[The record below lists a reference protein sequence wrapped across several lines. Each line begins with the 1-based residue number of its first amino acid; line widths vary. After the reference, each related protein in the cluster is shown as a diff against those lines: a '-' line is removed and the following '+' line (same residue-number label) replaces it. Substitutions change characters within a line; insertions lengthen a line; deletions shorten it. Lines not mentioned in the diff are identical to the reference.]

1 MVWKSNRYVFF
12 EMFSTSCNFAI
23 SKKSST
29 FALVFEKG
37 INFFCLNGWKYER
50 IMTKELQQQW
60 AQCLTILADNLTDSA
75 YRIWFAPIVPLQF
88 ENGTLVLQVKS
99 QFVAEYIEENYLQ
112 ILSSTIIRVFGQGTH
127 LEYRVLIDAASGA
140 ATQLPSA
147 GAQAQ
152 AKPIINNMPRQ
163 RDYFESQLNTLYTFD
178 SFVAGEPNKLARTA
192 GVAIASQPG
201 YTAFNPLFVY
211 GGSGVGK
218 THLANA
224 IGNQV
229 KVQNPEARVL
239 YVSANTFKLQYQ
251 DAAKNNKIPDFLNFY
266 QSVDVLI
273 VDDIQYF
280 AGLKGTQDTF
290 FHIFNYLQ
298 QSRKQ
303 LILTSDRPPIELKD
317 IEERLLTR
325 FKWGLSAE
333 IKNPDYQ
340 LRKNILLSK
349 MRRDGIV
356 LSDEVVDYIA
366 TNVRNSVRDLE
377 GILASLLAHS
387 TLTDREID
395 IRLAEEVISH
405 IVAIQPKKIT
415 VGDVIGAVAEHYSLP
430 EKALLSAN
438 RSKEIANA
446 RHIAIY
452 LTKELTDSS
461 LTEIGFKMG
470 RRTHATV
477 LHSIAIIKDRLEFDP
492 VMRQTISQL
501 ESALRH

>member
-1 MVWKSNRYVFF
+1 
-12 EMFSTSCNFAI
+12 
-23 SKKSST
+23 
-29 FALVFEKG
+29 
-37 INFFCLNGWKYER
+37 
-50 IMTKELQQQW
+50 MTNELQQKWSKCQ
-60 AQCLTILADNLTDSA
+60 AILADNLTDSA
-75 YRIWFAPIVPLQF
+75 YRIWFAPIIPLQF

-112 ILSSTIIRVFGQGTH
+112 ILSATIIRVFGAGTH
-127 LEYRVLIDAASGA
+127 LEYRVLIDATSGA

-147 GAQAQ
+147 GSHTHANH
-152 AKPIINNMPRQ
+152 IINNMPRQ
-163 RDYFESQLNTLYTFD
+163 RDNFDSQLNTFYTFD
-178 SFVAGEPNKLARTA
+178 SFIAGEPNKLARTA
-192 GVAIASQPG
+192 GVAIANQPG

-229 KVQNPEARVL
+229 KVLNPDSRVL

-251 DAAKNNKIPDFLNFY
+251 DAAKNNHIPDFLNFY

-303 LILTSDRPPIELKD
+303 LIFTCDRPPVELTD

-325 FKWGLSAE
+325 FKFGLTAE
-333 IKNPDYQ
+333 IKKPDYQ
-340 LRKNILLSK
+340 LRKDILLSK

-356 LSDEVVDYIA
+356 LSEDVVDFIA
-366 TNVRNSVRDLE
+366 SNVRNSVRDLE

-387 TLTDREID
+387 TLTDKEID
-395 IRLAEEVISH
+395 VRLAEEVISH

-415 VGDVIGAVAEHYSLP
+415 PGDVIGAVSEHFGLP
-430 EKALLSAN
+430 EKAILSAN
-438 RSKEIANA
+438 RSREIAQA
-446 RHIAIY
+446 RHLAIY
-452 LTKELTDSS
+452 LTKELTDCS

-477 LHSIAIIKDRLEFDP
+477 LHSITMIKDQLEFDP
-492 VMRQTISQL
+492 ALRQTVSKL
-501 ESALRH
+501 ESELRH

>member
-1 MVWKSNRYVFF
+1 
-12 EMFSTSCNFAI
+12 
-23 SKKSST
+23 
-29 FALVFEKG
+29 
-37 INFFCLNGWKYER
+37 
-50 IMTKELQQQW
+50 MTTELQQKW
-60 AQCLTILADNLTDSA
+60 AQCQTILADNLTSSA
-75 YRIWFAPIVPLQF
+75 YQTWFAPIIPLQF
-88 ENGTLVLQVKS
+88 ENGVLVLQVKS
-99 QFVAEYIEENYLQ
+99 QFVAEYIEENYIQL
-112 ILSSTIIRVFGQGTH
+112 LSASIIRVFGQGTH
-127 LEYRVLIDAASGA
+127 LEYRVLIDSVSGA
-140 ATQLPSA
+140 ATMLPSA
-147 GAQAQ
+147 GAHAH
-152 AKPIINNMPRQ
+152 AHPINNAPKQ
-163 RDYFESQLNTLYTFD
+163 PDTFDSQLNAFYTFD

-192 GVAIASQPG
+192 GVAIAKQPG
-201 YTAFNPLFVY
+201 YTAFNPLFIY

-229 KVQNPEARVL
+229 QALNPHARVL

-251 DAAKNNKIPDFLNFY
+251 DAAKTNRIPDFLNFY

-303 LILTSDRPPIELKD
+303 LILTSDRPPIELKE

-333 IKNPDYQ
+333 IKHPDYP

-349 MRRDGIV
+349 MRRDGIT
-356 LSDEVVDYIA
+356 LTDDVVDFIA
-366 TNVRNSVRDLE
+366 SNVRNSVRDLE

-395 IRLAEEVISH
+395 VKLAEQVVSH
-405 IVAIQPKKIT
+405 IVAIQPRKIT
-415 VGDVIGAVAEHYSLP
+415 AGDVLGAVAEHYCVP
-430 EKALLSAN
+430 EKAILSAN
-438 RSKEIANA
+438 RSREVSNA
-446 RHIAIY
+446 RHLAIY

-470 RRTHATV
+470 KRTHATV
-477 LHSIAIIKDRLEFDP
+477 LHSIALVKEKLEFDP
-492 VMRQTISQL
+492 VLRQTISQI
-501 ESALRH
+501 ESALRY

>member
-1 MVWKSNRYVFF
+1 
-12 EMFSTSCNFAI
+12 
-23 SKKSST
+23 
-29 FALVFEKG
+29 
-37 INFFCLNGWKYER
+37 
-50 IMTKELQQQW
+50 MTNELQQKWSKCQ
-60 AQCLTILADNLTDSA
+60 AILADNLTDSA
-75 YRIWFAPIVPLQF
+75 YRIWFAPIIPLQF

-112 ILSSTIIRVFGQGTH
+112 ILSATIIRVFGAGTH
-127 LEYRVLIDAASGA
+127 LEYRVLIDATSGA

-147 GAQAQ
+147 GSHTHANH
-152 AKPIINNMPRQ
+152 IINNMPRQ
-163 RDYFESQLNTLYTFD
+163 RDNFDSQLNTFYTFD
-178 SFVAGEPNKLARTA
+178 SFIAGEPNKLARTA
-192 GVAIASQPG
+192 GVAIANQPG

-229 KVQNPEARVL
+229 KVLNPDSRVL

-251 DAAKNNKIPDFLNFY
+251 DAAKNNHIPDFLNFY

-303 LILTSDRPPIELKD
+303 LIFTCDRPPVELKD

-325 FKWGLSAE
+325 FKFGLTAE
-333 IKNPDYQ
+333 IKKPDYQ
-340 LRKNILLSK
+340 LRKDILLSK

-356 LSDEVVDYIA
+356 LSEDVVDFIA
-366 TNVRNSVRDLE
+366 SNVRNSVRDLE

-387 TLTDREID
+387 TLTDKEID
-395 IRLAEEVISH
+395 VRLAEEVISH

-415 VGDVIGAVAEHYSLP
+415 PGDVIGAVSEHFGLP
-430 EKALLSAN
+430 EKAILSAN
-438 RSKEIANA
+438 RSREIAQA
-446 RHIAIY
+446 RHLAIY
-452 LTKELTDSS
+452 LTKELTDCS

-477 LHSIAIIKDRLEFDP
+477 LHSITMIKDQLEFDP
-492 VMRQTISQL
+492 ALRQTVSKL
-501 ESALRH
+501 ESELRH

>member
-1 MVWKSNRYVFF
+1 MN
-12 EMFSTSCNFAI
+12 TN
-23 SKKSST
+23 
-29 FALVFEKG
+29 
-37 INFFCLNGWKYER
+37 
-50 IMTKELQQQW
+50 LQQKW
-60 AQCLTILADNLTDSA
+60 AQCQTILADNLTSSA
-75 YRIWFAPIVPLQF
+75 YQTWFAPIIPLQF
-88 ENGTLVLQVKS
+88 DNNVLVLQVKS
-99 QFVAEYIEENYLQ
+99 QFVAEYIEENYIQLLSAT
-112 ILSSTIIRVFGQGTH
+112 ILRVFGKGTQ
-127 LEYRVLIDAASGA
+127 LEYRVLIDSTSGA
-140 ATQLPSA
+140 TTKLASA
-147 GAQAQ
+147 GAPAY
-152 AKPIINNMPRQ
+152 ANPINNAPKQ
-163 RDYFESQLNTLYTFD
+163 QVEHFDTQLNAFYTFD

-192 GVAIASQPG
+192 GIAIAKQPG
-201 YTAFNPLFVY
+201 YTAFNPLFIY

-218 THLANA
+218 THLVNA

-229 KVQNPEARVL
+229 QTLNPQARVL

-251 DAAKNNKIPDFLNFY
+251 EAARTNHIPDFLNFY

-273 VDDIQYF
+273 MDDIQYL

-333 IKNPDYQ
+333 IKHPDYQ

-349 MRRDGIV
+349 MRRDGIT
-356 LSDEVVDYIA
+356 LPDDVVDFIA

-395 IRLAEEVISH
+395 VKLAEQVVSH
-405 IVAIQPKKIT
+405 IVAIQPKVIT
-415 VGDVIGAVAEHYSLP
+415 VGDVVGAVAEHFSLP
-430 EKALLSAN
+430 EKAILSAN
-438 RSKEIANA
+438 RSKEVSNA

-452 LTKELTDSS
+452 LTKELTDNS

-477 LHSIAIIKDRLEFDP
+477 LHSVALIKEKLEFDP
-492 VMRQTISQL
+492 VLRQTLSQL
-501 ESALRH
+501 ESTLRH